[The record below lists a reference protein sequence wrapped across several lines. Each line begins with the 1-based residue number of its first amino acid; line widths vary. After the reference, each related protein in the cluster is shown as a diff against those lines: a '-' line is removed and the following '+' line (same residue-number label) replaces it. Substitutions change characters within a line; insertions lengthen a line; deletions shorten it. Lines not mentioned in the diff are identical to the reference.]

1 MSKWWQKDN
10 LFFTK
15 EKEHILQKYPSLIY
29 CIENDIVKLKGELPI
44 LEIDDSYSIEIEF
57 PDNYPKNLP
66 IVKEVSGDIPKELDL
81 HISYDG
87 SCCLC
92 IPQLEKFYF
101 PDGSNIITF
110 LEKLVIP
117 FFANQAYFKI
127 TGTWLNG
134 EYGHG
139 EKGIYEFYS
148 DILQTNNIHLM
159 IIFMI
164 LSLQEIKNINTYCP
178 CSSGK
183 SIKKC
188 HLQYI
193 KQLAIHTSVHQIK
206 TDITIFKKITLT
218 KEVS

>member
-1 MSKWWQKDN
+1 MSQWWQEN
-10 LFFTK
+10 PLFFTK
-15 EKEHILQKYPSLIY
+15 EKEYILQKYPSLTY
-29 CIENDIVKLKGELPI
+29 CIENDIVKLIGELPI
-44 LEIDDSYSIEIEF
+44 EEIDDSYSIEIEF
-57 PDNYPKNLP
+57 PDSYPKNLP
-66 IVKEVSGDIPKELDL
+66 IVKEVSGDIPRELDF

-92 IPQLEKFYF
+92 LTQLENFYF
-101 PDGSNIITF
+101 PNGSNIIIF

-148 DILQTNNIHLM
+148 DILQTNNIHVM
-159 IIFMI
+159 IILMI
-164 LSLQEIKNINTYCP
+164 LSLQKIKNINAKCP

-193 KQLAIHTSVHQIK
+193 KQLAMYTSTHQIK
-206 TDITIFKKITLT
+206 NDITFFKKTTLK
-218 KEVS
+218 KEIS

>member
-1 MSKWWQKDN
+1 MPKWWQKN
-10 LFFTK
+10 HLFFTK
-15 EKEHILQKYPSLIY
+15 EKEHILQKYPSLRY
-29 CIENDIVKLKGELPI
+29 CIENDIVKLRGELPI
-44 LEIDDSYSIEIEF
+44 VEIDDSYSIEIEF

-66 IVKEVSGDIPKELDL
+66 IVKEVGGDIPKELDL

-87 SCCLC
+87 NCCLC

-164 LSLQEIKNINTYCP
+164 LSLQEIKNINLDCP

-188 HLQYI
+188 HLRYI
-193 KQLAIHTSVHQIK
+193 KQLAMHTSKHQIK
-206 TDITIFKKITLT
+206 IDITIFKKITLK